1 MVSICSLGG
10 PTGDCRGSTPYICS
24 HMRFGRLV
32 MAPQLIDALLG
43 ALTDVTTESKCPNT
57 KASFQCMIEIKKRP
71 SLIK

>member
-24 HMRFGRLV
+24 HMRFWRLV

-43 ALTDVTTESKCPNT
+43 ALTDVTTESKMSEYKGIFP
-57 KASFQCMIEIKKRP
+57 MYDGD
-71 SLIK
+71 